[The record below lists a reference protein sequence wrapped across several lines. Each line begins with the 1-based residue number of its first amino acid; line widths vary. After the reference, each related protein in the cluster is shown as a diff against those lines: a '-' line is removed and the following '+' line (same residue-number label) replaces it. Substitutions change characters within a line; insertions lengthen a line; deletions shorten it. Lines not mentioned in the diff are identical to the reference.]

1 MASWW
6 EEPYRGGGPAK
17 VKGFPR
23 PLYPPDVPPAS
34 GYEPSARGPDV
45 VAYKRTLCKLSRW
58 GPWDPSS
65 WDDGYWTAF
74 AHGKDDGG
82 RDWSGVSGFQ
92 WQQHLDATGWL
103 GEKTFRAL
111 TYALVPTGPHEGEQA
126 MDSVAVDLIN
136 EAFAMFEG
144 HPPPPAG
151 GSVRKAALELAR
163 GELGY
168 SESPAGSNLNK
179 FGKWYGMDGQP
190 WCAMFCTWAYEV
202 ASDGRSPGFA
212 KGSRYAYVPY
222 IVSDARGN
230 RGGLRTVG
238 EPEPGDLVCY
248 DWDWNGEHD
257 HVGLFEKWIGPR
269 EFNAIEGNTSTSS
282 NSNGG
287 QVMRRARAT
296 GAQGTIFVRVEEP

>member
-1 MASWW
+1 MSEWW

-23 PLYPPDVPPAS
+23 PLYPPDVPEAS
-34 GYEPSARGPDV
+34 GYEPSSRGPDV
-45 VAYKRTLCKLSRW
+45 IAYKRTISRLGRW
-58 GPWDPSS
+58 PWQEF
-65 WDDGYWTAF
+65 DDGYWTDF
-74 AHGKDDGG
+74 AHGASNHGVGD
-82 RDWSGVSGFQ
+82 SGVAGFQ

-103 GEKTFRAL
+103 GQKTFDAL
-111 TYALVPTGPHEGEQA
+111 RYALVPRELQNGGEQA
-126 MDSVAVDLIN
+126 MDSVAIDLLN
-136 EAFAMFEG
+136 EAWLLFEG

-151 GSVRKAALELAR
+151 GSVRKSALQLAI

-168 SESPAGSNLNK
+168 AESPAGSNLNK

-190 WCAMFCTWAYEV
+190 WCAMFCTWAYEL

-238 EPEPGDLVCY
+238 DPEPGDLVCY

-257 HVGLFEKWIGPR
+257 HVGLFEKWIGSR

-287 QVMRRARAT
+287 QVMRRARST
-296 GAQGTIFVRVEEP
+296 GGQSTVFVRVEEP